1 MSQSTTDLRIVPL
14 APSQDV
20 LTDLLRD
27 GARRLLAQAVEA
39 EVAAWI
45 DDHAHL
51 KDDQGRRQVIRNGHL
66 PERAIQTGIGAV
78 EVQQPRVRDRRPA
91 DQREAF
97 TSAILPPYLRKT
109 RSLEGLL
116 PWLYLKGISTGDFA
130 EALQAILGP
139 DAPGLSATTITRL
152 KAAWEDEFAAWNKR
166 SLAGKRYVYV
176 WADGVHFNIRL
187 EGGRQCILVL
197 MGATAEGKKEL
208 IAVADGYRESDQSW
222 RELLLDV
229 KARGLEVEPSLAI
242 GDGALGFWKAMR
254 QVWDTTQEQ
263 RCWVH
268 KTANVLDKLPKG
280 SQPKAKRML
289 HGIYLAET
297 KAAAGKAFD
306 LFVKTYEAK
315 YPKATECLAKDR
327 GVLLAFYDFPAE
339 HWVHIRTTNP
349 IESVFSTVRLRHDK
363 TKGSGGRV
371 ACLTMVFKLM
381 ESASKGWRSLNG
393 SPLLAEV
400 VKGVVFADGI
410 RGQVPLHPE
419 QPKGDA
425 LASATTSRTLINAI
439 CSAQHEPG
447 GAPSMPSHSQN
458 RLCLMR
464 WATSLITG

>member
-1 MSQSTTDLRIVPL
+1 MQSLKSTPMAHEAEEDPAMSQSTTEIRIVPL

-45 DDHAHL
+45 DDRAHL
-51 KDDQGRRQVIRNGHL
+51 KDDQGRRQVVRNGHL
-66 PERAIQTGIGAV
+66 PGRAIQTGIGAV

-109 RSLEGLL
+109 KSLEGLL
-116 PWLYLKGISTGDFA
+116 PWLYLKGVSTGDFS

-152 KAAWEDEFAAWNKR
+152 KASWEEEFAAWNKR

-222 RELLLDV
+222 KELLLDC
-229 KARGLEVEPSLAI
+229 KARGLTIEPSLAI

-254 QVWDTTQEQ
+254 QVWDTTKEQ

-268 KTANVLDKLPKG
+268 KMANILDKLPKG
-280 SQPKAKRML
+280 VQPKAKAAL
-289 HGIYLAET
+289 HEVYGAET
-297 KAAAGKAFD
+297 RSEAEGAFD
-306 LFVKTYEAK
+306 LFVKTYQAK
-315 YPKATECLAKDR
+315 YPKATECLEKDKA
-327 GVLLAFYDFPAE
+327 VLLAFYDFPAE

-349 IESVFSTVRLRHDK
+349 IESVFSTVRLRHNK
-363 TKGSGGRV
+363 TKGSGSRV

-393 SPLLAEV
+393 SPLLVEV
-400 VKGVVFADGI
+400 IKGTVFRDGI
-410 RGQVPLHPE
+410 EVKP
-419 QPKGDA
+419 A
-425 LASATTSRTLINAI
+425 A
-439 CSAQHEPG
+439 
-447 GAPSMPSHSQN
+447 
-458 RLCLMR
+458 
-464 WATSLITG
+464 

>member
-1 MSQSTTDLRIVPL
+1 MRSLQSTPMAHEAEEYPAMSESTTDIRIVPL
-14 APSQDV
+14 PTGQDI

-27 GARRLLAQAVEA
+27 GARRLLAEAIEA

-51 KDDQGRRQVIRNGHL
+51 KDGDERRQVVRNGHL
-66 PERAIQTGIGAV
+66 PERAIQTGIGPI
-78 EVQQPRVRDRRPA
+78 EVRQPRVRDRRPA
-91 DQREAF
+91 DQRETF

-208 IAVADGYRESDQSW
+208 IAITDGYRESEQSW
-222 RELLLDV
+222 KELLLDV
-229 KARGLEVEPSLAI
+229 KARGLEIEPALAI

-254 QVWDTTQEQ
+254 QVWDTTKEQ

-268 KTANVLDKLPKG
+268 KTVNILDKLPKG
-280 SQPKAKRML
+280 VQPRAKAAL
-289 HGIYLAET
+289 HEIDGAET
-297 KAAAGKAFD
+297 KAEAEKAFE
-306 LFVKTYEAK
+306 LFVKTYQAK
-315 YPKATECLAKDR
+315 YPKATECLEKDKE
-327 GVLLAFYDFPAE
+327 VLLAFYDFPAE

-363 TKGSGGRV
+363 TKGSGSRV

-400 VKGVVFADGI
+400 VRGTKFIDGI
-410 RGQVPLHPE
+410 REKP
-419 QPKGDA
+419 A
-425 LASATTSRTLINAI
+425 A
-439 CSAQHEPG
+439 
-447 GAPSMPSHSQN
+447 
-458 RLCLMR
+458 
-464 WATSLITG
+464 